1 MESVRAGV
9 LNLVKRSKDPFENLM
24 KAIDTFPKR
33 KTCPITNLLSILGV
47 SQTSGVEKEN
57 KE

>member
-1 MESVRAGV
+1 MRAGV

-24 KAIDTFPKR
+24 KAIDTFPRR